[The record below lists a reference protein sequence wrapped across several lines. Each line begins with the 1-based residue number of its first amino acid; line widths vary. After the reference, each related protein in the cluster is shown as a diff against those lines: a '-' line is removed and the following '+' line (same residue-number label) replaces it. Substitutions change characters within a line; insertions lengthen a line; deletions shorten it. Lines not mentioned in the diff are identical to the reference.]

1 MDCSS
6 LPLIGEAD
14 IVVCGGGTAGAF
26 AAIAAADSG
35 CRVLVAEQT
44 GSLGGAAVNGLVV
57 PMMNT
62 GIPGNPQCS
71 YISRR
76 LHNELLESGGADA
89 SGMNFDPILLE
100 AALERLCTD
109 SGVRICF
116 YTTLADVVTNGNKIS
131 EIVAVNKNGLGR
143 IRGKIFIDATG
154 DGDLSIRAGAEYT
167 KGDPQTGKNQ
177 AVSLRYLVSG
187 IDTEKFGSFIR
198 ETVIKT
204 GGIGADCDANGRISV
219 ACCPGDRWA
228 FAGIFDW
235 AQKNGDLTEDD
246 RIYWQGFSVYGRRGC
261 IAFNNPEFFTHNDGT
276 DSDDLTF
283 IRLAGKRAILRQMS
297 FYRKYLPGFENAY
310 ISDIASSVGVRES
323 RNIVTEYVVTA
334 EDLLSRR
341 KFPDCI
347 CRSAYPVDIHGKT
360 LNFSSVTPADDGKP
374 WYELPFRAL
383 AVKGIDNLLVA
394 GRCLGADFT
403 AQSSIRVQHSARA
416 SGEAAGIGAALALEH
431 ITAPRFVNGAD
442 VRAVMLER
450 GADFGEK

>member
-1 MDCSS
+1 MDYSS

-35 CRVLVAEQT
+35 HSVIVAEQT

-71 YISRR
+71 YISRK
-76 LHNELLESGGADA
+76 LHNELLAAGGADA

-100 AALERLCTD
+100 TALERLCAH
-109 SGVRICF
+109 SGVRMCF
-116 YTTLADVVTNGNKIS
+116 YTTLADAASEGNKIS
-131 EIVAVNKNGLGR
+131 EIVVLNKNGLGR

-154 DGDLSIRAGAEYT
+154 DGDLSVRAGAEYT
-167 KGDPQTGKNQ
+167 KGDPEVGKNQ

-228 FAGIFDW
+228 FAGIFDE

-246 RIYWQGFSVYGRRGC
+246 RIYWQGFSVHGRRGC
-261 IAFNNPEFFTHNDGT
+261 IAFNNPEFFTRNDGT
-276 DSDDLTF
+276 DPDDLTF
-283 IRLAGKRAILRQMS
+283 IRLAGKQAILRQMS

-323 RNIVTEYVVTA
+323 RNIVTEYVITA
-334 EDLLSRR
+334 EDLLSKR
-341 KFPDCI
+341 KFPDSI
-347 CRSAYPVDIHGKT
+347 CRSDYPVDIHGKT
-360 LNFSSVTPADDGKP
+360 LNFSSVTVSDDGKP
-374 WYELPFRAL
+374 WYELPFRSL
-383 AVKGIDNLLVA
+383 VVKGIDNLLVA

-416 SGEAAGIGAALALEH
+416 SGEAAGIGAALALENN
-431 ITAPRFVNGAD
+431 TAPRFINGAD

-450 GADFGEK
+450 GADFGD

>member
-1 MDCSS
+1 MDYSS

-14 IVVCGGGTAGAF
+14 IVVCGSGTAGAF
-26 AAIAAADSG
+26 AAIAAADSEYS
-35 CRVLVAEQT
+35 VIVAEQT

-71 YISRR
+71 YISRK
-76 LHNELLESGGADA
+76 LHNMLLEAGGVDA

-100 AALERLCTD
+100 AALERLCAD
-109 SGVRICF
+109 SGVRMCF
-116 YTTLADVVTNGNKIS
+116 YTTFADAVSEGSKIS
-131 EIVAVNKNGLGR
+131 EIVVVNKRGLGR

-154 DGDLSIRAGAEYT
+154 DGDLSIGAGAEYT
-167 KGDPQTGKNQ
+167 KGDPETGKNQ

-228 FAGIFDW
+228 FAGIFDE

-276 DSDDLTF
+276 DPDNLTF
-283 IRLAGKRAILRQMS
+283 IRLAGKKAILRQMS

-323 RNIVTEYVVTA
+323 RNIVTEYVITA
-334 EDLLSRR
+334 EDLLSKR
-341 KFPDCI
+341 KFPDSI
-347 CRSAYPVDIHGKT
+347 CRSDYPVDIHGKT
-360 LNFSSVTPADDGKP
+360 LNFSSAAVSDDGKP
-374 WYELPFRAL
+374 WYELPFRSL
-383 AVKGIDNLLVA
+383 VVKGIGNLLVA

-431 ITAPRFVNGAD
+431 NTAPCFINGAD

-450 GADFGEK
+450 GADFGD